1 MGDNISTG
9 MGLVILAIS
18 IIVAASILR
27 PNSEKVDIYS
37 GRYELENGVIFD
49 TATGNSWDCV
59 GVGKTKCQ
67 LIVNFSPEK

>member
-1 MGDNISTG
+1 VGDNISTG
-9 MGLVILAIS
+9 MGLIILAIS
-18 IIVAASILR
+18 IIVAASILK
-27 PNSEKVDIYS
+27 PNNQQEEIYS

-67 LIVNFSPEK
+67 LIVNFSPE